1 MVLNSSKSLFRK
13 WVFLL
18 FMIPLILGIIGA
30 VYLNYYWKP
39 ILTQR
44 IKESIEKSTNGL
56 YRIEFQNIRLNFI
69 TGRLNVS
76 DIRFMPDTLVYEKM
90 KLDSIAP
97 RHLYEVEID
106 ELILKRIKP
115 WKIYS
120 SGKLEIS
127 AIEIDKPSLKMVFFK
142 TNNLKISSQEDPKTA
157 YQHLAPYLNSVKI
170 GSIIF
175 N

>member
-1 MVLNSSKSLFRK
+1 
-13 WVFLL
+13 
-18 FMIPLILGIIGA
+18 MIPLILGIIGA

-106 ELILKRIKP
+106 ELI
-115 WKIYS
+115 
-120 SGKLEIS
+120 
-127 AIEIDKPSLKMVFFK
+127 FFR
-142 TNNLKISSQEDPKTA
+142 
-157 YQHLAPYLNSVKI
+157 
-170 GSIIF
+170 
-175 N
+175 